1 MNQSRSNASG
11 GVAEDSPNAA
21 MAKPTSTTSCNATR
35 PYCTVMVVAMPRQQI
50 HTAMAMN
57 TQQVTTLISRLSL
70 SAATSWL
77 PVICPRNR

>member
-1 MNQSRSNASG
+1 
-11 GVAEDSPNAA
+11 

-35 PYCTVMVVAMPRQQI
+35 PYCTVMVVAIPRQQI

-57 TQQVTTLISRLSL
+57 TQQVTTLISKLSL

-77 PVICPRNR
+77 PVICPRKR